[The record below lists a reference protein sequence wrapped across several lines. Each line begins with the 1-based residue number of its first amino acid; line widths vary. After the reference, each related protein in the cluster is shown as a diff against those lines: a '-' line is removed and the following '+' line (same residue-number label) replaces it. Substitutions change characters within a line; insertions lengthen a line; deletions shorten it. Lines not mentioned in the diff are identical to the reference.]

1 MAAPIPVT
9 LRSVVLADG
18 RPAVCV
24 PLVDTTVEALVASA
38 ASLDPRDYDV
48 VELRVD
54 HVAASA
60 GASAGAGAGATAS
73 AGAGAGASTGA
84 DAAAGAGPI
93 DAGALA
99 RAVREALPDD
109 KPLLFTFRT
118 EAEGGA
124 CAIAP
129 DEYERLIAAAVE
141 SGAVDAV
148 DVEMTTEPDARER
161 IVDHAHAHDVPVV
174 MSSHDFDATPD
185 QAEIV
190 SRLLQQQEWG
200 ADVVKVAVMPQSP
213 ADVLTLLAATD
224 DYRRGPGLLPAIT
237 MSMGPLGVVSRVAG
251 ETFGSCLTFG
261 SAGRASAPGQLDA
274 HELRAV
280 VDLLHAARR

>member
-60 GASAGAGAGATAS
+60 GAGAR
-73 AGAGAGASTGA
+73 TGA

-213 ADVLTLLAATD
+213 ADVVTLLAATD

-237 MSMGPLGVVSRVAG
+237 MSMGSLGVVSRVAG